1 MEGPIRVKELGDMA
15 SEMPAAQTSSK
26 SDRFSSEAL
35 FRILSSFPRKTMNTK
50 VEDNF
55 MAHKL
60 DTKFALFGVRKWD
73 ICAGKEGLQIRKIWT
88 SLSFWKPSP
97 LLSKEDLMQGEV
109 EHAPRLP
116 QGYKYKPQSPQEGEP
131 LRSIH
136 QRAAKKE
143 IHRRK
148 PTAAASLRGY
158 LGDGLCHP

>member
-35 FRILSSFPRKTMNTK
+35 FGILSSFPRKTMNTK

-73 ICAGKEGLQIRKIWT
+73 IWCR
-88 SLSFWKPSP
+88 
-97 LLSKEDLMQGEV
+97 QG
-109 EHAPRLP
+109 
-116 QGYKYKPQSPQEGEP
+116 
-131 LRSIH
+131 
-136 QRAAKKE
+136 RAANQENLDEFEFLETKF
-143 IHRRK
+143 
-148 PTAAASLRGY
+148 ASLQGRS
-158 LGDGLCHP
+158 HAR